1 MVEAL
6 MHTEMVT
13 APIHS
18 EGPSSA
24 KSKIRLCM
32 PKAPETGEKWD
43 EVLDL
48 FKTGSININFYNNV
62 VGYTAGE
69 CVSGTIDI
77 VITEALNCQNLTLEF
92 VGTER
97 CNLSLDGVIKP
108 MEYHR
113 DAKEILRLVCMVV
126 EF

>member
-1 MVEAL
+1 
-6 MHTEMVT
+6 
-13 APIHS
+13 
-18 EGPSSA
+18 
-24 KSKIRLCM
+24 M
-32 PKAPETGEKWD
+32 PKTAEKGDTWD
-43 EVLDL
+43 EILDI

-62 VGYTAGE
+62 IGYIAGE

-77 VITEALNCQNLTLEF
+77 VLTEALNCQSLTLEF

-97 CNLSLDGVIKP
+97 CNLSQDGVIKQ

-113 DAKEILRLVCMVV
+113 DSKEIVKLVCLIA